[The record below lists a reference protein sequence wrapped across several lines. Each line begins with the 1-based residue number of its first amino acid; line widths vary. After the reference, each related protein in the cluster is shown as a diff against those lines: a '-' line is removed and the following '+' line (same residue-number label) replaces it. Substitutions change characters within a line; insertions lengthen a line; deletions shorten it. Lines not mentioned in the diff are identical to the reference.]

1 MFSAHTLS
9 RAADQ
14 WRTIL
19 ARFPFARRVAR
30 QIQAVPH
37 ADTREAL
44 RILYAFSPLSD
55 WGNYPFE
62 LFRRAAEHAVFLRRQ
77 APGAL
82 SEALFCEYVLPLRVN
97 EEALSD
103 CRALFH
109 ALLAPRIEGLSA
121 ERAILEI
128 NYWCAENMTYRST
141 DVRTIS
147 ALDAYRSAYGR
158 CGEESTFLVNALRA
172 VGFAARQIYTPRW
185 AHCDDNHAWVEVWLN
200 GEWRFLGACEPEE
213 MLDRAWFNSAANR
226 AMLIHSRTFES
237 GARPDFLARRG
248 AVTYLNQTAR
258 YAPTTRLTVRV
269 RNADGAP
276 IAGAKASFGI
286 LNMGEIYPVAQIPTD
301 SNGEAVLECGLGSL
315 FVRAMH
321 ENRAAE
327 ALIDTRDGDCID
339 LLLPG
344 DAQNAQPFAD
354 RAGASV
360 QNGWQDWAVRENR
373 AAGDLIDTRDGDC
386 IDLILPSDAQN
397 AQPIANRT
405 AVSAQNGWQDWAVH
419 GNRAA
424 ESLIDTR
431 NGDRVDLILPGDMQ
445 NAQPIADRAAGSAQN
460 RWQDWAVRAPVGNGA
475 RMPQPSPEQAA
486 RAAERNAAANRL
498 RAERVRAMLNTAN
511 ALAGED
517 ADLLNLFRESR
528 SNCERLAKFL
538 ANGNADSLNAPCESN
553 GNVNRLNAS
562 CESNGHGKHPA
573 SLLANGDDF
582 ARRRALL
589 HSLSQKDLRDVTVEV
604 LEDALIHANPDSSA
618 RISDKALTARDD
630 SPLCPRSSG
639 EALIARNDS
648 PLCPRSS
655 GEALTARNASPL
667 CPRSSGEAL
676 TARNASPL
684 CPRSSGEALAAC
696 DDSAARKC
704 PAPDCAAQ
712 PFNESAHPAMN
723 SGGLSPA
730 FYRDYVLCPRVSD
743 EMLAP
748 VRAEILE
755 RFGEAER
762 RDMAENPAR
771 VADWIRKHIRCAPE
785 LDYDALFTTP
795 AAALRAGFASPRSQ
809 DVLFVAICRTLG
821 VPARLNPADL
831 QPEYWQN
838 GAFVA
843 PRPRTATLSLVR
855 PAGAAPKYFED
866 FTIARLDRGEYRTLD
881 LSAAGWQGDALTF
894 PAEPGEYRL
903 LTANRLPNGDIH
915 ASALQIRLGAGENR
929 SVELHFFPAQLSE
942 MLADYP
948 IGDFA
953 LDSGASI
960 ASVTS
965 GGAILMRL
973 DPGAEPTEHLLGEIL
988 AQADAFDA
996 LRPVFVLS
1004 GSAHENELLHRVL
1017 ARFPN
1022 APVLTGGSEAEW
1034 ALLARQV
1041 YVDPDKLPLAIV
1053 ADRSLHAIY
1062 AASGYNVGLASMLV
1076 KIAKNA

>member
-213 MLDRAWFNSAANR
+213 ILDRAWFNSAANR
-226 AMLIHSRTFES
+226 AMLIHSRTFAG

-269 RNADGAP
+269 RNANGAP
-276 IAGAKASFGI
+276 IAGAKVSFGI

-339 LLLPG
+339 LILPG

-386 IDLILPSDAQN
+386 VGLILPGDAQKPQLVADGMAVSSQNRWRDWAVRESRAAEDLIDTRDGDCVDLSLPGDAQN
-397 AQPIANRT
+397 AQ
-405 AVSAQNGWQDWAVH
+405 S
-419 GNRAA
+419 
-424 ESLIDTR
+424 
-431 NGDRVDLILPGDMQ
+431 
-445 NAQPIADRAAGSAQN
+445 IADRMVGSSQN
-460 RWQDWAVRAPVGNGA
+460 GWQDWAVRAPVGNGA
-475 RMPQPSPEQAA
+475 HMPQPSPEQAA

-538 ANGNADSLNAPCESN
+538 ANGNADSLNALCDSDQPAACLANGDADSPNAPCESN
-553 GNVNRLNAS
+553 GNADSLNAL

-604 LEDALIHANPDSSA
+604 LEDALIHVNPGSSA
-618 RISDKALTARDD
+618 HISDKALTARDD
-630 SPLCPRSSG
+630 SPLCS
-639 EALIARNDS
+639 
-648 PLCPRSS
+648 
-655 GEALTARNASPL
+655 
-667 CPRSSGEAL
+667 
-676 TARNASPL
+676 
-684 CPRSSGEALAAC
+684 RSSGEALAAC

-730 FYRDYVLCPRVSD
+730 FYCDYVLCPRVAD

-748 VRAEILE
+748 VRGAILE
-755 RFGEAER
+755 RFGEAAR

-771 VADWIRKHIRCAPE
+771 IADWIYKHIRCAPE

-855 PAGAAPKYFED
+855 LAGAAPKYFED

-942 MLADYP
+942 MLANYP

>member
-213 MLDRAWFNSAANR
+213 ILDRAWFNSAANR
-226 AMLIHSRTFES
+226 AMLIHSRTFAG

-269 RNADGAP
+269 RNANGAP
-276 IAGAKASFGI
+276 IAGAKVSFGI

-339 LLLPG
+339 LILPG

-386 IDLILPSDAQN
+386 
-397 AQPIANRT
+397 
-405 AVSAQNGWQDWAVH
+405 
-419 GNRAA
+419 
-424 ESLIDTR
+424 
-431 NGDRVDLILPGDMQ
+431 VDLILPGDMQ

-538 ANGNADSLNAPCESN
+538 ANG
-553 GNVNRLNAS
+553 
-562 CESNGHGKHPA
+562 
-573 SLLANGDDF
+573 DDF

-589 HSLSQKDLRDVTVEV
+589 HALSQKDLRDVTVEV
-604 LEDALIHANPDSSA
+604 LEDALIHVNSGFSA
-618 RISDKALTARDD
+618 HISDKELTASD
-630 SPLCPRSSG
+630 
-639 EALIARNDS
+639 
-648 PLCPRSS
+648 
-655 GEALTARNASPL
+655 ASPL
-667 CPRSSGEAL
+667 CS
-676 TARNASPL
+676 
-684 CPRSSGEALAAC
+684 RSSGEALAAC

-730 FYRDYVLCPRVSD
+730 FYRDYVLCPRVAD

-748 VRAEILE
+748 VRGAILE
-755 RFGEAER
+755 RFGEAAR

-855 PAGAAPKYFED
+855 PTGAAPKYFED

-929 SVELHFFPAQLSE
+929 SVELRFFPAQLSE

-948 IGDFA
+948 IDDFA

-960 ASVTS
+960 ASATS

-973 DPGAEPTEHLLGEIL
+973 NPGAEPTEHLLGEIL

-996 LRPVFVLS
+996 LRPAFVLS
-1004 GSAHENELLHRVL
+1004 GSTRENELLHRVL
-1017 ARFPN
+1017 ARFPG
-1022 APVLTGGSEAEW
+1022 APVLTGGREAEW

-1041 YVDPDKLPLAIV
+1041 YVDPGKLPLAIV

>member
-237 GARPDFLARRG
+237 GARPDFLAHRG

-301 SNGEAVLECGLGSL
+301 SNGEAALECGLGSL

-327 ALIDTRDGDCID
+327 TLIDTRDG
-339 LLLPG
+339 
-344 DAQNAQPFAD
+344 
-354 RAGASV
+354 
-360 QNGWQDWAVRENR
+360 NR
-373 AAGDLIDTRDGDC
+373 V
-386 IDLILPSDAQN
+386 DLILLGDAQN
-397 AQPIANRT
+397 AQPIADRM
-405 AVSAQNGWQDWAVH
+405 AV
-419 GNRAA
+419 
-424 ESLIDTR
+424 
-431 NGDRVDLILPGDMQ
+431 
-445 NAQPIADRAAGSAQN
+445 SAQN

-538 ANGNADSLNAPCESN
+538 ANG
-553 GNVNRLNAS
+553 
-562 CESNGHGKHPA
+562 
-573 SLLANGDDF
+573 DDF

-604 LEDALIHANPDSSA
+604 LEDALIHANPGPTA
-618 RISDKALTARDD
+618 RISDKAPVAHDD

-639 EALIARNDS
+639 EALI
-648 PLCPRSS
+648 
-655 GEALTARNASPL
+655 ARNASPL

-676 TARNASPL
+676 TARDDSPL
-684 CPRSSGEALAAC
+684 CPHASGEALAAC

-730 FYRDYVLCPRVSD
+730 FYCDYVLCPRVAD

-771 VADWIRKHIRCAPE
+771 VADWIYKHIRCAPE

-795 AAALRAGFASPRSQ
+795 AAALRTGFASPRSQ
-809 DVLFVAICRTLG
+809 DVLFVAICRALG

-915 ASALQIRLGAGENR
+915 ASALQIRLGTGENR
-929 SVELHFFPAQLSE
+929 SVELRFFPAQLSE

-948 IGDFA
+948 IDDFA

-973 DPGAEPTEHLLGEIL
+973 NPGAEPTEHLLGEIL

-1022 APVLTGGSEAEW
+1022 APVLTGGREAEW

>member
-1 MFSAHTLS
+1 MFSVRVLS

-19 ARFPFARRVAR
+19 ARFPYARRVAR
-30 QIQAVPH
+30 HIQAVPD

-158 CGEESTFLVNALRA
+158 CGEESTLLVNALRA

-226 AMLIHSRTFES
+226 AMLIHSRTFAG

-286 LNMGEIYPVAQIPTD
+286 LNMGEIYPVAQILTD
-301 SNGEAVLECGLGSL
+301 SNGEAALECGLGSL

-327 ALIDTRDGDCID
+327 
-339 LLLPG
+339 
-344 DAQNAQPFAD
+344 
-354 RAGASV
+354 V
-360 QNGWQDWAVRENR
+360 
-373 AAGDLIDTRDGDC
+373 LIDTRDGDC
-386 IDLILPSDAQN
+386 IDLILPGDAQN
-397 AQPIANRT
+397 AQPFADQT
-405 AVSAQNGWQDWAVH
+405 AVSSEDG
-419 GNRAA
+419 
-424 ESLIDTR
+424 
-431 NGDRVDLILPGDMQ
+431 
-445 NAQPIADRAAGSAQN
+445 
-460 RWQDWAVRAPVGNGA
+460 WQDWAVRAPVGNGA

-498 RAERVRAMLNTAN
+498 RAERVRAMLNTAA

-517 ADLLNLFRESR
+517 ADLLNLFCESR
-528 SNCERLAKFL
+528 SNCERLASFL
-538 ANGNADSLNAPCESN
+538 ANDDANLLNALRKSRSDNDQLAVP
-553 GNVNRLNAS
+553 
-562 CESNGHGKHPA
+562 
-573 SLLANGDDF
+573 LANGDDS

-589 HSLSQKDLRDVTVEV
+589 HSLSQKDLRDVTIEA
-604 LEDALIHANPDSSA
+604 LEDALIHANPGSST
-618 RISDKALTARDD
+618 RVSGEALASRDD
-630 SPLCPRSSG
+630 SPLCSRISDG
-639 EALIARNDS
+639 M
-648 PLCPRSS
+648 
-655 GEALTARNASPL
+655 
-667 CPRSSGEAL
+667 
-676 TARNASPL
+676 
-684 CPRSSGEALAAC
+684 LAAC
-696 DDSAARKC
+696 GDSAPLEC
-704 PAPDCAAQ
+704 PAPDCSAQ
-712 PFNESAHPAMN
+712 LPSGNADPAMN
-723 SGGLSPA
+723 SSGLSPA
-730 FYRDYVLCPRVSD
+730 FYRDYVLCPRVAD

-748 VRAEILE
+748 VRGEILE
-755 RFGEAER
+755 RFDEATR

-771 VADWIRKHIRCAPE
+771 IADWIRKHICCAPE

-795 AAALRAGFASPRSQ
+795 VAALRAGFASPRSQ
-809 DVLFVAICRTLG
+809 DVLFVAICRALG

-855 PAGAAPKYFED
+855 PAGTAPKYFED

-915 ASALQIRLGAGENR
+915 ASALQIRLGTGENR
-929 SVELHFFPAQLSE
+929 SVELRFFPAQLSE

-948 IGDFA
+948 IDDFA

-960 ASVTS
+960 ASATS

-973 DPGAEPTEHLLGEIL
+973 NPGAEPTEHLLGEIL
-988 AQADAFDA
+988 AQADAFNA

-1022 APVLTGGSEAEW
+1022 APVLTGGREAEW

-1053 ADRSLHAIY
+1053 ADRRLHAIY

>member
-258 YAPTTRLTVRV
+258 YAPTTRLTVHV

-276 IAGAKASFGI
+276 IAGAKVSFGI
-286 LNMGEIYPVAQIPTD
+286 LNMGEIYPVAQILTD
-301 SNGEAVLECGLGSL
+301 SNGEAALECGLGSL

-327 ALIDTRDGDCID
+327 TLVDTRNGDRVD
-339 LLLPG
+339 LILPG
-344 DAQNAQPFAD
+344 DAQNAQPIAD
-354 RAGASV
+354 RAAGSS
-360 QNGWQDWAVRENR
+360 QNRWQDWAVR
-373 AAGDLIDTRDGDC
+373 
-386 IDLILPSDAQN
+386 
-397 AQPIANRT
+397 
-405 AVSAQNGWQDWAVH
+405 

-424 ESLIDTR
+424 EDLIDTR

-445 NAQPIADRAAGSAQN
+445 NAQPIADRAADSSQN
-460 RWQDWAVRAPVGNGA
+460 GWRDWAVRAPVGNGA

-538 ANGNADSLNAPCESN
+538 ANG
-553 GNVNRLNAS
+553 
-562 CESNGHGKHPA
+562 
-573 SLLANGDDF
+573 DDF

-604 LEDALIHANPDSSA
+604 LEDALIHANPGSTA
-618 RISDKALTARDD
+618 RISDKALTARD
-630 SPLCPRSSG
+630 
-639 EALIARNDS
+639 
-648 PLCPRSS
+648 
-655 GEALTARNASPL
+655 ASPL
-667 CPRSSGEAL
+667 CPHA
-676 TARNASPL
+676 
-684 CPRSSGEALAAC
+684 SGEALAAC
-696 DDSAARKC
+696 DNSAARKC
-704 PAPDCAAQ
+704 PASDCAAR
-712 PFNESAHPAMN
+712 PSNESAHPAMN
-723 SGGLSPA
+723 SGGLPSA
-730 FYRDYVLCPRVSD
+730 FYRDYVLCPRVAD
-743 EMLAP
+743 EMLVP

-771 VADWIRKHIRCAPE
+771 IADWIYKHIRCAPE

-795 AAALRAGFASPRSQ
+795 AAALRTGFASPRSQ
-809 DVLFVAICRTLG
+809 DVLFVAICRALG

-838 GAFVA
+838 DAFVA

-903 LTANRLPNGDIH
+903 LTVNRLPNGDIH

-929 SVELHFFPAQLSE
+929 SVELRFFPAQLSE

-1004 GSAHENELLHRVL
+1004 GSTRENELLHRVL
-1017 ARFPN
+1017 ARFPG
-1022 APVLTGGSEAEW
+1022 APVLTGGREAEW
-1034 ALLARQV
+1034 ALLARQA

-1053 ADRSLHAIY
+1053 ADRKLHAIY